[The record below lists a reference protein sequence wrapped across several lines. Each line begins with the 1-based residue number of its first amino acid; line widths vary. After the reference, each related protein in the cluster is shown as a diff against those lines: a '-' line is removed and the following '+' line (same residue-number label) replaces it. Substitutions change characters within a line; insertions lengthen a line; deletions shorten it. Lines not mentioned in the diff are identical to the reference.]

1 MIPVFLCVTMYSW
14 NKAPFNWR
22 GFEKSCSIKLKK
34 KKKGGETCNLPTWA
48 SSFRFL
54 YFLYSVPTT
63 IPAWKAVLSMC
74 LYIDKVIPT
83 YLPLKAIQNAD
94 RCHIVKI
101 IKIIKTFQLL
111 NIYPTPSTARH
122 FTCFQSSQS
131 SYQDIIIPS
140 SQLQKQTQKKKEK
153 EKRKLPK
160 TIKLSPLRSTW
171 VQIPPSSHYSSG
183 SRSKSEIF
191 NCRSQPLSGSW
202 K

>member
-1 MIPVFLCVTMYSW
+1 
-14 NKAPFNWR
+14 
-22 GFEKSCSIKLKK
+22 
-34 KKKGGETCNLPTWA
+34 
-48 SSFRFL
+48 
-54 YFLYSVPTT
+54 
-63 IPAWKAVLSMC
+63 MC

-140 SQLQKQTQKKKEK
+140 SQLQKQTQKKK
-153 EKRKLPK
+153 KRKKKGSYPKLLSYHHSGLPEFK
-160 TIKLSPLRSTW
+160 SLHLPTILADQDLNQRFSTAGHNHLVGHESKLIGQTLFINERDKKS
-171 VQIPPSSHYSSG
+171 VSHEG
-183 SRSKSEIF
+183 KILFHEIHQF
-191 NCRSQPLSGSW
+191 QYYIHIY
-202 K
+202 KAAM